1 MLVNKHLIPE
11 TETHVRFVSYTGR
24 YPNLCSGN
32 LTLKIDGETVVFE
45 NYDKFWSVADQNIR
59 TYSDWII
66 NVEDIP
72 CQFRK
77 YAAEI
82 DQVFN
87 DNVERPHCGGCA

>member
-1 MLVNKHLIPE
+1 MLVNKQMIPE
-11 TETHVRFVSYTGR
+11 AETHVQFISYTGR

-32 LTLKIDGETVVFE
+32 LTLEIDGKTVVFE
-45 NYDKFWSVADQNIR
+45 NCDKFWSTAGQI
-59 TYSDWII
+59 TEKYGDWII
-66 NVEDIP
+66 DVEDIP

-87 DNVERPHCGGCA
+87 DNVERPHCGGCR